1 MLVPSMNLSEIR
13 KEIAKD
19 FQIVFRKSRYVLED
33 ILKAN
38 RPLRGKRII
47 KVLDYLS
54 KHKNT
59 WIYKWDIDKKVCVAN
74 YLVWYYGDRGLT
86 AVESFS
92 NSDQLFYYTSH
103 YFKRYNE
110 RLNLQINDPKTL
122 LHTFMNNHLAYTFEF
137 LDEVSPGVWK
147 FFAVT
152 KNGVALGTYIKSLK
166 YYKMN
171 TFITHA
177 MLKGNQLEMKAFK
190 SAELDKYLTT
200 VHKLD

>member
-1 MLVPSMNLSEIR
+1 MLVPAMNLAEIR
-13 KEIAKD
+13 KEIDKD
-19 FQIVFRKSRYVLED
+19 FKIVVRKSNYVMQD
-33 ILKAN
+33 IIKEN
-38 RPLRGKRII
+38 KPLRSKRII
-47 KVLDYLS
+47 KVFDYLS

-59 WIYKWDIDKKVCVAN
+59 WIYKWDLDKKSCVPN

-86 AVESFS
+86 AIEAFTTG
-92 NSDQLFYYTSH
+92 DALLYYTSH

-122 LHTFMNNHLAYTFEF
+122 LHTFMNNHIAYMFQYLEQ
-137 LDEVSPGVWK
+137 VSPGVWK

-152 KNGVALGTYIKSLK
+152 KNGVALGTYIKSLN

-190 SAELDKYLTT
+190 SAELDKYLAN